1 MNGMVRWDPFQ
12 ELQTWSD
19 RMSRLLGSEGR
30 TPARRDEE
38 NFATGSWVPPVDIVE
53 GKDRIQL
60 KVELPGFKEDQVQLT
75 VEDGLLTVRGERK
88 FEGEKKD
95 ENYHRIERSY
105 GTFVRSFT
113 LPRTV
118 DPNGIQATFS
128 DGILSV
134 EMAKREETR
143 PRQIQIK
150 AGQGD
155 GAPHKK
161 EIDVQRET
169 GSKGSRP

>member
-1 MNGMVRWDPFQ
+1 MNGMMRWDPFQ

-38 NFATGSWVPPVDIVE
+38 NFSTGAWVPPVDIVE
-53 GKDRIQL
+53 GKDKIQL

-75 VEDGLLTVRGERK
+75 VEDGLLTIRGERK
-88 FEGEKKD
+88 FESDDKE

-105 GTFVRSFT
+105 GSFVRSFT

-118 DPNGIQATFS
+118 DQNQIQASFS
-128 DGILSV
+128 DGILAI

-143 PRQIQIK
+143 PKQIQIK
-150 AGQGD
+150 AGQAGS
-155 GAPHKK
+155 APRKK
-161 EIDVQRET
+161 EIDVQ
-169 GSKGSRP
+169 KA

>member
-1 MNGMVRWDPFQ
+1 MNNVVRWDPFQ

-19 RMSRLLGSEGR
+19 RMSRLLGAESR

-38 NFATGSWVPPVDIVE
+38 NFAVGSWAPPVDIVE
-53 GKDRIQL
+53 GKDKVEL

-75 VEDGLLTVRGERK
+75 VEDGLLTIRGERK
-88 FEGEKKD
+88 FESENKE

-118 DPNGIQATFS
+118 DQNRIQANFA
-128 DGILSV
+128 DGILSI
-134 EMAKREETR
+134 EMSKREETK

-150 AGQGD
+150 AGQVA
-155 GAPHKK
+155 GAPRKK
-161 EIDVQRET
+161 EIDVQ
-169 GSKGSRP
+169 KA

>member
-1 MNGMVRWDPFQ
+1 
-12 ELQTWSD
+12 
-19 RMSRLLGSEGR
+19 MSRLLGAESR

-38 NFATGSWVPPVDIVE
+38 NFAVGSWAPPVDIVE
-53 GKDRIQL
+53 GKDKVEL

-75 VEDGLLTVRGERK
+75 VEDGLLTIRGERK
-88 FEGEKKD
+88 FESENKE

-118 DPNGIQATFS
+118 DQNRIQANFA
-128 DGILSV
+128 DGILSI
-134 EMAKREETR
+134 EMSKREETK

-150 AGQGD
+150 GGQVA
-155 GAPHKK
+155 GAPRKK
-161 EIDVQRET
+161 EIDVQ
-169 GSKGSRP
+169 KA

>member
-19 RMSRLLGSEGR
+19 RMSRLFGSEGR

-38 NFATGSWVPPVDIVE
+38 NFATGTWVPPVDIVE
-53 GKDRIQL
+53 GKDKIQL

-75 VEDGLLTVRGERK
+75 VEDGLLTIRGERK
-88 FEGEKKD
+88 FESESKE

-118 DPNGIQATFS
+118 DQGRIQANFA
-128 DGILSV
+128 DGILAI
-134 EMAKREETR
+134 EMPKREETK
-143 PRQIQIK
+143 PKQIQIK
-150 AGQGD
+150 AGSAESGSR
-155 GAPHKK
+155 KK
-161 EIDVQRET
+161 EIDVQTR
-169 GSKGSRP
+169 

>member
-30 TPARRDEE
+30 AASRRDEE

-53 GKDRIQL
+53 GKDKIQL

-75 VEDGLLTVRGERK
+75 VEDGLLTIRGERK
-88 FEGEKKD
+88 FEGENKD

-118 DPNGIQATFS
+118 DQNGIQANFA

-134 EMAKREETR
+134 EMSKREETK

-150 AGQGD
+150 AGQAT
-155 GAPHKK
+155 GAPRKK
-161 EIDVQRET
+161 EIDVQ
-169 GSKGSRP
+169 KA

>member
-30 TPARRDEE
+30 AATRRDEE

-53 GKDRIQL
+53 GKDKIQL

-75 VEDGLLTVRGERK
+75 VEDGLLTIRGERK
-88 FEGEKKD
+88 FEGEHKD

-118 DPNGIQATFS
+118 DQNGIQANFS

-134 EMAKREETR
+134 EMSKREETK

-155 GAPHKK
+155 AAPRKK
-161 EIDVQRET
+161 EIDVQ
-169 GSKGSRP
+169 KA

>member
-12 ELQTWSD
+12 ELQSWSD

-30 TPARRDEE
+30 TAARRDEE
-38 NFATGSWVPPVDIVE
+38 NFASGSWVPPVDIVE
-53 GKDRIQL
+53 GKDKIQL

-75 VEDGLLTVRGERK
+75 VEDGLLTIRGERK
-88 FEGEKKD
+88 FESEDKE

-118 DPNGIQATFS
+118 DQNRIQASFS

-134 EMAKREETR
+134 EMSKREETK
-143 PRQIQIK
+143 PRQIQIQ
-150 AGQGD
+150 AGQAAG
-155 GAPHKK
+155 GSRKK
-161 EIDVQRET
+161 EIDVQ
-169 GSKGSRP
+169 KA